1 MFSAGALLR
10 APRRSTRAQLLLSQ
24 AEGGRVRPCGLFIR
38 ALHPISHHHG
48 REAGLQQFHRALFAV
63 IRARTHTIC
72 VSACAIEYW
81 MMCQILKRRKL
92 ENWLRKRNHRAKT
105 VKADEIKTQNLK
117 RWEEDYQLQDGG
129 RLALFQEY
137 LEMGI
142 STFIRTHQNSHT
154 LS

>member
-1 MFSAGALLR
+1 MSN
-10 APRRSTRAQLLLSQ
+10 
-24 AEGGRVRPCGLFIR
+24 
-38 ALHPISHHHG
+38 
-48 REAGLQQFHRALFAV
+48 
-63 IRARTHTIC
+63 
-72 VSACAIEYW
+72 
-81 MMCQILKRRKL
+81 LKRRKL

-142 STFIRTHQNSHT
+142 YVRSFVGPKFAHA